1 MEKEFV
7 DLINC
12 YRGIL
17 HKICNIYFYRSPYI
31 EDYYQEILIRLWKS
45 YSTFKN
51 QSAVSTWI
59 YRVALNTAI
68 DIVRM
73 QRIRPKLIELSKSE
87 YNISAME
94 PNLESDRRDQLYRA
108 INTLSDAEK
117 AIIILYLEDYGYKEI
132 AEIMGISESNT
143 GVKINRIKLQLIK
156 ILGNGQQ

>member
-7 DLINC
+7 DLINR

-17 HKICNIYFYRSPYI
+17 HKICSIYFYRSPFI

-73 QRIRPKLIELSKSE
+73 QHIRPKLIELSKNE
-87 YNISAME
+87 YNIPVIE
-94 PNLESDRRDQLYRA
+94 PDLESDRKDKLYRA

-117 AIIILYLEDYGYKEI
+117 AIIILYLEDYEYKEI

>member
-1 MEKEFV
+1 VEKEFV

-17 HKICNIYFYRSPYI
+17 QKICNIYFYRSPYI

-117 AIIILYLEDYGYKEI
+117 AIIILYLEDYEYKEI

>member
-1 MEKEFV
+1 
-7 DLINC
+7 
-12 YRGIL
+12 
-17 HKICNIYFYRSPYI
+17 
-31 EDYYQEILIRLWKS
+31 
-45 YSTFKN
+45 
-51 QSAVSTWI
+51 
-59 YRVALNTAI
+59 
-68 DIVRM
+68 
-73 QRIRPKLIELSKSE
+73 
-87 YNISAME
+87 ME